1 MGCSTSHPW
10 AKTGG
15 SMDSSDSSMKSYYRK
30 RAPIYDRVYTYP
42 ERQRDLRFLEDYIPK
57 QFTGLNV
64 LEIAAGTGYWTQFIA
79 TQAKSILATDA
90 VIESLTQIE
99 KRPISKPVPIKVLD
113 AYSLTE
119 IPRKFNGAFAGLWLS
134 HVPKQRLSEFI
145 ETLRQTL
152 EPGAT
157 VLFVDNSTVQCERLP
172 LSYTDEWG
180 NTFQDRELEDGT
192 IHRILKNFPA
202 QVELIKAI
210 GNFGSNPKYIQLE
223 NFWLF
228 QYTAN

>member
-1 MGCSTSHPW
+1 
-10 AKTGG
+10 
-15 SMDSSDSSMKSYYRK
+15 MDPSDSSMKSYYRK
-30 RAPIYDRVYTYP
+30 RAPIYDLVYTYP

-134 HVPKQRLSEFI
+134 HVPKQRLSEFL

>member
-1 MGCSTSHPW
+1 
-10 AKTGG
+10 
-15 SMDSSDSSMKSYYRK
+15 MDLSDANMKSYYRE
-30 RAPIYDRVYTYP
+30 RAPLYDLVYTYP
-42 ERQRDLRFLEDYIPK
+42 ERQKDLRFLEDYISK
-57 QFTGLNV
+57 QFIGLDV

-79 TQAKSILATDA
+79 AEARSILATDA

-99 KRPISKPVPIKVLD
+99 KRSISKPVSIKVVD
-113 AYSLTE
+113 AYALTE

-134 HVPKQRLSEFI
+134 HVAKQRLFKFL
-145 ETLRQTL
+145 ETLHQTL

-180 NTFQDRELEDGT
+180 NTFQDRELEDGS

-202 QVELIKAI
+202 EAELIKAI

>member
-1 MGCSTSHPW
+1 
-10 AKTGG
+10 
-15 SMDSSDSSMKSYYRK
+15 MDPSDSSMKSYYRK

-119 IPRKFNGAFAGLWLS
+119 IPRKFNGAFAGLWFS
-134 HVPKQRLSEFI
+134 HVPKQRLSEFL

>member
-1 MGCSTSHPW
+1 
-10 AKTGG
+10 
-15 SMDSSDSSMKSYYRK
+15 MDPSDSSMKSYYRK

-134 HVPKQRLSEFI
+134 HVPKQRLSEFL